1 MAFNNPSGNPTSGG
15 GVIGVG
21 SGAPA
26 SSLYINSTGNVGIG
40 TTSLSYPFEVA
51 KDGPVA
57 SGNWVNVASIR
68 DSARNKGLGFGYDSS
83 SQTGI
88 ITAFTS
94 SAASNLAF
102 WTYDSSS
109 WGERVRITGAG
120 NVGIGTAAPGAKLE
134 VTGQIKITGGVPG
147 ANKVLTSDAA
157 GLASWQAPSSP
168 GVTLPS
174 GAVFMMITG
183 SCPAGTTDA
192 SVAYANKFLR
202 INATQGS
209 TGGSDTLSI
218 AEANLPSHTHGVGTL
233 TAANES
239 AHTHTENYPNNGGGG
254 SYDGAWINGA
264 LSGRPLLLSKTTTA
278 GTPHTHTLSGST
290 GATGSGVAATIT
302 NPYVTAKMCQVN

>member
-1 MAFNNPSGNPTSGG
+1 MSKSFLFKLGSGLVVGLLVGVIVLAFNNPTGNPTTGG
-15 GVIGVG
+15 GVVGVG

-26 SSLYINSTGNVGIG
+26 NSFYINS
-40 TTSLSYPFEVA
+40 S
-51 KDGPVA
+51 
-57 SGNWVNVASIR
+57 
-68 DSARNKGLGFGYDSS
+68 
-83 SQTGI
+83 
-88 ITAFTS
+88 
-94 SAASNLAF
+94 
-102 WTYDSSS
+102 
-109 WGERVRITGAG
+109 G

-134 VTGQIKITGGVPG
+134 IAGQIKITGGVPG

-192 SVAYANKFLR
+192 SATYANKFLR

-218 AEANLPSHTHGVGTL
+218 ATANLPSHTHPVTVYSGAGSGAQQWPT
-233 TAANES
+233 
-239 AHTHTENYPNNGGGG
+239 NGEG
-254 SYDGAWINGA
+254 DGNVPTY
-264 LSGRPLLLSKTTTA
+264 SVTFD
-278 GTPHTHTLSGST
+278 SGS
-290 GATGSGVAATIT
+290 TGSGVAATIT